1 MEKRLHKAK
10 KKTKLGNKLIQTHNF
25 DFQEGVQYIEQ
36 RSQFTPHWFQH
47 CPEKALTKNIKY

>member
-36 RSQFTPHWFQH
+36 RS
-47 CPEKALTKNIKY
+47 